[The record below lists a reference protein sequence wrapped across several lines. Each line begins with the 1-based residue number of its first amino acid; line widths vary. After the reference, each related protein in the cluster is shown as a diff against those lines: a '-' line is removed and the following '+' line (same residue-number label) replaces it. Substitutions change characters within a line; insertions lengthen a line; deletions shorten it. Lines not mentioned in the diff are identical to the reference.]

1 MFEAQTLYVA
11 SNIFA
16 GTGFK
21 HSSYVIFGKSAYRTK
36 YICI

>member
-11 SNIFA
+11 SNIFS
-16 GTGFK
+16 GNGLK
-21 HSSYVIFGKSAYRTK
+21 HSSEVIFGKSAYRTK